1 MKTLS
6 VGSLLACKA
15 IKRTS
20 LISKIFIIMIM
31 AMTFLNLLVVRGV
44 LVGIPDSSLK
54 NVRADEVGDVL
65 VSRLEGKNEIE
76 QSYQLFTNL
85 DQDNQVAAYSPR
97 YRVSSILES
106 DYGRTK
112 KQTENSSR
120 RSVIL
125 FGLNPEAEKIVTGF
139 DRFIIDGRFLQK
151 GDSNKIVLGKGLLSN
166 YATPGENFTDE
177 ELLQNVNVQDKIL
190 VTVNGQSTEYEVI
203 GISSNKGQADNRA
216 YITDTQ
222 ARLLLSKTNPDT
234 AEIAIR
240 LQSGV
245 DIDVFADNL
254 RSQYGDKA
262 KVETYIQATGQF
274 LDDIKTIFDYLSG
287 FIGIIGV
294 FIASIT
300 IFIVI
305 FINAM
310 SRKKEIG
317 IMRAI
322 GVQPGIIMTS
332 YIIQSMFYAV
342 SGIAVALVIFGY
354 IIEPYFVQNPID
366 FPFTDVYLAV
376 DSKITLIYVFI
387 LVSAAFLAGFIP
399 SRIVLKQKI
408 LALILG
414 R

>member
-6 VGSLLACKA
+6 VGVLLAYKA
-15 IKRTS
+15 ITRTS
-20 LISKIFIIMIM
+20 FVSKFFIILIM

-54 NVRADEVGDVL
+54 NVRADEVGDIL
-65 VSRLEGKNEIE
+65 VSRLDGQNEIE
-76 QSYQLFTNL
+76 RTFQIFEYL
-85 DQDNQVAAYSPR
+85 DQSSEVQAYSAR
-97 YRVSSILES
+97 YRLGATLES

-112 KQTENSSR
+112 KQTENNSK
-120 RSVIL
+120 RSMVV
-125 FGLNPEAEKIVTGF
+125 FGVNPESEQVVTDFG
-139 DRFIIDGRFLQK
+139 RFIIEGRFLRA
-151 GDSNKIVLGKGLLSN
+151 GDANRIVIGKGALAE
-166 YATPGENFTDE
+166 YTDSGADFSDE
-177 ELLQNVNVQDKIL
+177 DLLQNVRLGSKVL
-190 VTVNGQSTEYEVI
+190 VDTQGNISEYEVV

-222 ARLLLSKTNPDT
+222 ARQLLGKTNPNT
-234 AEIAIR
+234 SELAVR
-240 LQSGV
+240 LV
-245 DIDVFADNL
+245 DGADVDQFADGL
-254 RSQYGDKA
+254 RDKFSDRA
-262 KVETYIQATGQF
+262 KVETYIQATGEF

-322 GVQPGIIMTS
+322 GVQPGIVMTS
-332 YIIQSMFYAV
+332 YILQSLFYAI
-342 SGIAVALVIFGY
+342 SGIVLALVLFNNF
-354 IIEPYFVQNPID
+354 IEPYFVQNPID

-376 DSKITLIYVFI
+376 DNKVTLVYVGI
-387 LVSAAFLAGFIP
+387 LTTAAFLAGFIP

>member
-1 MKTLS
+1 MKTFS
-6 VGSLLACKA
+6 VGLLLAYKA
-15 IKRTS
+15 IGRTS
-20 LISKIFIIMIM
+20 LISKGFIVLIM

-65 VSRLEGKNEIE
+65 VSRVEGKNEIE
-76 QSYQLFTNL
+76 QSYQIFTKL
-85 DQDNQVAAYSPR
+85 EQDSRVLSYSPR
-97 YRVSSILES
+97 YRVASVLES

-112 KQTENSSR
+112 KQTENASK
-120 RSVIL
+120 RSVII
-125 FGLNPEAEKIVTGF
+125 FGFNPEQEQLVTGF
-139 DRFIIDGRFLQK
+139 DRFIIEGQGLRS
-151 GDSNKIVLGKGLLSN
+151 GDSNKIVLGKGILST

-177 ELLQNVNVQDKIL
+177 ELLQNVYVGDKIL
-190 VTVNGQSTEYEVI
+190 VTVSGQSSEYEVV

-222 ARLLLSKTNPDT
+222 ARLLLGKTNPDT
-234 AEIAIR
+234 AEIAVR
-240 LQSGV
+240 LEDGV
-245 DIDVFADNL
+245 DLDEFADGL
-254 RSQYGDKA
+254 RDQFGEKA
-262 KVETYIQATGQF
+262 KVETYIQATGEF

-322 GVQPGIIMTS
+322 GVQPGIIMIS
-332 YIIQSMFYAV
+332 YIMQSLFYAL
-342 SGIAVALVIFGY
+342 SGIVLALVLFGY
-354 IIEPYFVQNPID
+354 FIEPYFLENPID
-366 FPFTDVYLAV
+366 FPFTDVFLAV
-376 DSKITLIYVFI
+376 DNRITLIYVGI
-387 LVSAAFLAGFIP
+387 LSFAAFLAGFIP